1 MIISVLQ
8 MPVAFARPDVN
19 IETLR
24 RMVKTAM
31 REDPDV
37 LVLPELWRLGFYPR
51 PIAAHADECGAESRG
66 VLAELAQKNHVNIVG
81 GTVANRRGS
90 RVYNTCYVFDR
101 TGREIA
107 TYDKTHLFSPSGE
120 KNDFAAGDHTATFR
134 LDGVLCGLAVC
145 YDIRF
150 PELIRKLALEDISV
164 LFLPAAW
171 PASRLSHWQLLTRTR
186 AIENQI
192 YVIAANEAGT
202 DEQGNYLAGHSA
214 IIDPWGEAIAEA
226 GENAA
231 ILTARL
237 RPGFRQHIRETIDV
251 FADRRPELYT

>member
-1 MIISVLQ
+1 MKISILQ

-24 RMVKTAM
+24 RMVSTAM
-31 REDPDV
+31 REEPDV

-66 VLAELAQKNHVNIVG
+66 VLAEFARKNHVNIVG

-90 RVYNTCYVFDR
+90 KVYNTCYIFDR
-101 TGREIA
+101 TGREVA
-107 TYDKTHLFSPSGE
+107 SYDKTHLFSPSGE
-120 KNDFAAGDHTATFR
+120 KDDFAAGDHTTTFR

-145 YDIRF
+145 YDVRF

-171 PASRLSHWQLLTRTR
+171 PASRLFHWQLLTRTR

-202 DEQGNYLAGHSA
+202 DEKGNYLAGHSA
-214 IIDPWGEAIAEA
+214 IIDPWGETIAEA
-226 GENAA
+226 GECEA
-231 ILTARL
+231 ILTAHL
-237 RPGFRQHIRETIDV
+237 RPGLRQHIHKTINV